1 MNTIK
6 VEIAKNLSE
15 KHNMVDADAIIE

>member
-1 MNTIK
+1 MSTIK